1 MDTFDLSRRLAAE
14 ALGTGILVATVVGS
28 GIMAETLTKDV
39 ALALLCNTL
48 PTGAILVVLI
58 TVLGPISGAHFNP
71 AVTLVF
77 TGKREL
83 PPQEAVL
90 YVVAQIAGGIAGTM
104 AAHLMFALPVVD
116 FSMKTRTGGAQWFA
130 EFVAAFGLVA
140 TILAGIRFQRTAVPW
155 LVGLYIT
162 AAYWFTA
169 STSFANPAVAIARSL
184 TNTFAGIRPVDLP
197 GFIRGRALRRLR
209 RHAVDE
215 LAARKTRSKGP
226 GQNRG
231 DISISVTI
239 YHNPDCGISRNT
251 LAMIRQ
257 SGVEPTVIEYLK
269 TPPSRERLKELIS
282 AMGISVRALIREKG
296 TPYKELGLDDPR
308 WTDEQLIEQML
319 AHPILINRPI
329 VVTPKGVK
337 LCRPSEAVLDLLPNP
352 HIGRFVKEDGE
363 VIDAV

>member
-83 PPQEAVL
+83 PVNEAAL
-90 YVVAQIAGGIAGTM
+90 YVVAQIAGGIIGTM
-104 AAHLMFALPVVD
+104 AAHLMFGLPLLD
-116 FSMKTRTGGAQWFA
+116 FSTKVRTGAPQWFA
-130 EFVAAFGLVA
+130 EAVAAFGLVA

-184 TNTFAGIRPVDLP
+184 TNTFSGIRPTDLP
-197 GFIRGRALRRLR
+197 GFILAELCGALAGMLLMNWLLGRPQARGPVPIA
-209 RHAVDE
+209 E
-215 LAARKTRSKGP
+215 TTR
-226 GQNRG
+226 
-231 DISISVTI
+231 
-239 YHNPDCGISRNT
+239 
-251 LAMIRQ
+251 
-257 SGVEPTVIEYLK
+257 
-269 TPPSRERLKELIS
+269 
-282 AMGISVRALIREKG
+282 
-296 TPYKELGLDDPR
+296 
-308 WTDEQLIEQML
+308 
-319 AHPILINRPI
+319 
-329 VVTPKGVK
+329 
-337 LCRPSEAVLDLLPNP
+337 
-352 HIGRFVKEDGE
+352 
-363 VIDAV
+363 

>member
-1 MDTFDLSRRLAAE
+1 VPDQFDLPRRLAAE

-83 PPQEAVL
+83 PVNDAAL

-104 AAHLMFALPVVD
+104 AAHLMFGLPLLDLSAKV
-116 FSMKTRTGGAQWFA
+116 RTGGPQWFA
-130 EFVAAFGLVA
+130 EAVAAFGLVA

-184 TNTFAGIRPVDLP
+184 TNTFAGIRPTDLP
-197 GFIRGRALRRLR
+197 GFILAELCGAFAGALLMNWLLADARA
-209 RHAVDE
+209 AGPIPIAE
-215 LAARKTRSKGP
+215 TTR
-226 GQNRG
+226 
-231 DISISVTI
+231 
-239 YHNPDCGISRNT
+239 
-251 LAMIRQ
+251 
-257 SGVEPTVIEYLK
+257 
-269 TPPSRERLKELIS
+269 
-282 AMGISVRALIREKG
+282 
-296 TPYKELGLDDPR
+296 
-308 WTDEQLIEQML
+308 
-319 AHPILINRPI
+319 
-329 VVTPKGVK
+329 
-337 LCRPSEAVLDLLPNP
+337 
-352 HIGRFVKEDGE
+352 
-363 VIDAV
+363 